1 MNAGAQTASTGPLAA
16 GVADGG
22 RVTDRPDVA
31 GRLLARLS
39 VLPLLLLMA
48 WLLAGLPLL
57 LAGYFTP
64 TLMLAVSVPLAVA
77 LVVFGLRWIPDRC
90 QGVLSGPGSRSSTPW
105 WVVIAVVAVAVGFG
119 LWQFVYHS
127 QQIIVQRDPA
137 SYAQFGYWIAHHG
150 SLPIPPDIA
159 AFGGSNK
166 GFTFASPA
174 FFRVGDSIVPQFM
187 AGLPMVLGAGYW
199 IGGIGA
205 ALAAAPV
212 LGACGVLTFG
222 GLTARLVGPRWAP
235 VAALVLALSLPEQFT
250 SRSTY
255 SEPLAQ
261 ILFLGG
267 LCLVIDSLDLDG
279 IGARVMAVLGGLA
292 LGLTVLARIDGL
304 SDILPL
310 VPFCGLLLL
319 ARRRQAIP
327 LIGGLALGAA
337 YGLVDGLVLT
347 RPYLISIRSSLE
359 PLALVCFA
367 TIVLTLVA
375 VAGLWGRSL
384 PNVRGKW
391 LSVATVLPVVVIAG
405 FAVRPYLQTVRDITK
420 PISQAA
426 IARYQRVNHLPI
438 DSMRSYAEISL
449 HWVFWY
455 IGIPA
460 VVLATLAAALLTRKC
475 LSGRMPTWTLPLVT
489 FGWVIVACLYRPAI
503 SPDQP
508 WASRRLVPG
517 VLPGFILLAVWGV
530 GWLVVWLRQRGVSR
544 VACAAI
550 AGCCAVALLL
560 PTAATTF
567 GLKVERGPA
576 GVRLVAH
583 GLAFKTTYRG
593 EVAAVEKLCA
603 AIPRGSSVVIVSP
616 LLSARWAEVVRG
628 MCGVPVARVSSRRP
642 KDVEAAVKGIKRAGR
657 IPVLLG
663 AWPMALEHY
672 GTKVR
677 EIVNLQIKADMSAL
691 LKPPLTTRESSEI
704 IWMTEVQS

>member
-16 GVADGG
+16 GAADGG
-22 RVTDRPDVA
+22 PVTDREDVA

-57 LAGYFTP
+57 LAGHFTP
-64 TLMLAVSVPLAVA
+64 TLMLVSSVPLAVA
-77 LVVFGLRWIPDRC
+77 LVVSGLRWTPDRY
-90 QGVLSGPGSRSSTPW
+90 QGVLSGSGPRSSTPW
-105 WVVIAVVAVAVGFG
+105 WAVIAVVAVAVGFG

-127 QQIIVQRDPA
+127 EQIIVLRDPS

-150 SLPIPPDIA
+150 SLPIPQDSA
-159 AFGGSNK
+159 AFGGFHK
-166 GFTFASPA
+166 GMTFASPA
-174 FFRVGDSIVPQFM
+174 FFKVGDSIVPQFM

-267 LCLVIDSLDLDG
+267 LCLVIDSLDRDG
-279 IGARVMAVLGGLA
+279 AGAQVTAALGGLA

-310 VPFCGLLLL
+310 VPLCGLLLL
-319 ARRRQAIP
+319 TRRRQAIP
-327 LIGGLALGAA
+327 LAGGLALGTA
-337 YGLVDGLVLT
+337 YGIVDGLVLS
-347 RPYLISIRSSLE
+347 RPYLASIKSSLT
-359 PLALVCFA
+359 PLVLVGFA
-367 TIVLTLVA
+367 TVALTAVA
-375 VAGLWGRSL
+375 VAGLWGRDL
-384 PNVRGKW
+384 PKLRGKW
-391 LSVATVLPVVVIAG
+391 LNVATVLPVVVIAG
-405 FAVRPYLQTVRDITK
+405 FAIRPYLQTVRDIT
-420 PISQAA
+420 PTSQGA

-438 DSMRSYAEISL
+438 DPTRSYAEISL

-460 VVLATLAAALLTRKC
+460 VVLATFAAALLTRRC
-475 LSGRMPTWTLPLVT
+475 LSGRMPAWTLPLVT
-489 FGWVIVACLYRPAI
+489 FAWVIVACLYRPAI
-503 SPDQP
+503 LPDQP

-517 VLPGFILLAVWGV
+517 VLPGFILLAVWGA
-530 GWLVVWLRQRGVSR
+530 GWLVAWLRQRGVSR
-544 VACAAI
+544 VACAAL
-550 AGCCAVALLL
+550 ACCCAVVLLL
-560 PTAATTF
+560 PTAVTTF

-576 GVRLVAH
+576 GVRLVAD

-593 EVAAVEKLCA
+593 EVAAVEKVCA

-616 LLSARWAEVVRG
+616 LLSARWTEVVRG
-628 MCGVPVARVSSRRP
+628 MCGVPVARVNSRYT
-642 KDVEAAVKGIKRAGR
+642 KNVEAAVNGIKRAGR
-657 IPVLLG
+657 LPVLLG
-663 AWPMALEHY
+663 AWPMALQHF
-672 GTKVR
+672 GTPVR
-677 EIVNLQIKADMSAL
+677 ELVNLQTNSDVSTL
-691 LKPPLTTRESSEI
+691 LKPPLTTGERNEI